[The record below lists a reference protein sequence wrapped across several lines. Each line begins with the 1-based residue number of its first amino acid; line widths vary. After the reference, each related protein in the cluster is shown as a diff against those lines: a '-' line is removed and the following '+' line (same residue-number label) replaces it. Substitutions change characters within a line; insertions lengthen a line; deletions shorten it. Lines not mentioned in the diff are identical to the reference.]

1 MTDLL
6 WMEHLA
12 RMGTTCELQPRTN
25 LLVWTETKIHART
38 LDEYERLAVATAAMV
53 QGARD
58 LHRRERGRL
67 LREGASEMTMVRT
80 RAAVKRRLHEH
91 DRGSA

>member
-1 MTDLL
+1 MKR
-6 WMEHLA
+6 LA
-12 RMGTTCELQPRTN
+12 RIGTTPELQLRTN
-25 LLVWTETKIHART
+25 LLAWTETGIHART
-38 LDEYERLAVATAAMV
+38 LDEYERPAVATAAMA
-53 QGARD
+53 QGTRD

-91 DRGSA
+91 NRGLA